1 MVWLIYLNLIL
12 VMMLVNKIRINKK
25 TLETN
30 NGKEFMLPL
39 DLTTQN
45 VDQHDIIQ
53 EKFIDV
59 EVNKAINPITDF
71 EQVRL
76 KPTKDLNSPLANI
89 IRTINYSLY
98 VLDENKAYTDASY
111 EDAGFKDDDI
121 KFRKN
126 SFKNTFLRLN
136 FYDSD
141 NANTQRLM
149 SYIVIYPIINKKFFS
164 SNNNTSRD
172 AFFKANGDNGWG
184 NINPVKNIN
193 LEFTVG
199 DSLIDNSLDGEGFF
213 IYYYKDE
220 INDKTPK
227 ELFMSAS
234 FNNAKTGKILRLIS
248 TDIKPKIDE
257 LNIPTNKTSLKNN
270 VYTKYLL
277 KKDNTG
283 FYYSIDT
290 NYSNNVKINADS
302 YEVKLYQIATT

>member
-1 MVWLIYLNLIL
+1 
-12 VMMLVNKIRINKK
+12 MMLVNKIIINRR
-25 TLETN
+25 LLQTN
-30 NGKEFMLPL
+30 NGKEITLPL

-59 EVNKAINPITDF
+59 EVNKSINLITDF

-76 KPTKDLNSPLANI
+76 KPTKDLNLPLVNI
-89 IRTINYSLY
+89 IRTINYSIF

-126 SFKNTFLRLN
+126 SFNNSFLRLN

-141 NANTQRLM
+141 NRSTQRLM
-149 SYIVIYPIINKKFFS
+149 SYIVIYPIVNEKFFTGG
-164 SNNNTSRD
+164 NTPRD
-172 AFFKANGDNGWG
+172 AFFKKDGNNGWG
-184 NINPVKNIN
+184 NINPVEKIN

-199 DSLIDNSLDGEGFF
+199 DSLIDKSLDGEGFF
-213 IYYYKDE
+213 IYHYKDE

-234 FNNAKTGKILRLIS
+234 FNNAKTGKVLRLIS

-257 LNIPTNKTSLKNN
+257 INKPTNNTTAINN
-270 VYTKYLL
+270 TYTKYLL

-290 NYSNNVKINADS
+290 KYSKNVTINSES

>member
-1 MVWLIYLNLIL
+1 
-12 VMMLVNKIRINKK
+12 MLVNKIRINKRL
-25 TLETN
+25 LETN
-30 NGKEFMLPL
+30 NGKEITLPL

-53 EKFIDV
+53 EKFINV
-59 EVNKAINPITDF
+59 EVDKSINPITDF

-76 KPTKDLNSPLANI
+76 KPTKDLTSPLANI
-89 IRTINYSLY
+89 IRTINYSIH
-98 VLDENKAYTDASY
+98 VLDENKNYTDASY
-111 EDAGFKDDDI
+111 GDVGFKIDDI

-126 SFKNTFLRLN
+126 SFNNSFLRLN

-141 NANTQRLM
+141 NRSIQRLM
-149 SYIVIYPIINKKFFS
+149 SYIVIYPIVNKKFFVA
-164 SNNNTSRD
+164 NNSPRE
-172 AFFKANGDNGWG
+172 AFFKSNGNNGWG

-199 DSLIDNSLDGEGFF
+199 DSLIDKSLDGEGFF
-213 IYYYKDE
+213 IYHYKDE

-248 TDIKPKIDE
+248 TDTKPKVDK
-257 LNIPTNKTSLKNN
+257 LNTPTNNTALKNN
-270 VYTKYLL
+270 LYTKYLL

-290 NYSNNVKINADS
+290 NYSTNVKINSDS
-302 YEVKLYQIATT
+302 YEVKLYQIVTT

>member
-1 MVWLIYLNLIL
+1 
-12 VMMLVNKIRINKK
+12 MLVNKIRINKRL
-25 TLETN
+25 LETN
-30 NGKEFMLPL
+30 NGKEITLPL

-53 EKFIDV
+53 EKFINV
-59 EVNKAINPITDF
+59 EVDKSINPITDF

-76 KPTKDLNSPLANI
+76 KPTKDLTSPLANI
-89 IRTINYSLY
+89 IRTINYSIH
-98 VLDENKAYTDASY
+98 VLDENKNYTDASY
-111 EDAGFKDDDI
+111 GDVGFKEDDI

-126 SFKNTFLRLN
+126 SFNNSFLRLN

-141 NANTQRLM
+141 NRSIQRLM
-149 SYIVIYPIINKKFFS
+149 SYIVIYPIVNKKFFVA
-164 SNNNTSRD
+164 NNSPRE
-172 AFFKANGDNGWG
+172 AFFKSNGNNGWG

-199 DSLIDNSLDGEGFF
+199 DSLIDKSLDGEGFF
-213 IYYYKDE
+213 IYHYKDE

-248 TDIKPKIDE
+248 TDTKPKVDK
-257 LNIPTNKTSLKNN
+257 LNTPTNNTALKNN
-270 VYTKYLL
+270 LYTKYLL

-290 NYSNNVKINADS
+290 NYSTNVKINSDS
-302 YEVKLYQIATT
+302 YEVKLYQIVTT

>member
-1 MVWLIYLNLIL
+1 
-12 VMMLVNKIRINKK
+12 MLVNKIRINKRL
-25 TLETN
+25 LETN
-30 NGKEFMLPL
+30 NGKEITLPL

-53 EKFIDV
+53 EKFINV
-59 EVNKAINPITDF
+59 EVDKSINPITDF

-76 KPTKDLNSPLANI
+76 KPTKDLTSPLANI
-89 IRTINYSLY
+89 IRTINYSIH
-98 VLDENKAYTDASY
+98 VLDENKNYTDASY
-111 EDAGFKDDDI
+111 GDVGFKEDDI

-126 SFKNTFLRLN
+126 SFNNSFLRLN

-141 NANTQRLM
+141 DVNTQRLM
-149 SYIVIYPIINKKFFS
+149 SYIVIYPIVNKKFFVA
-164 SNNNTSRD
+164 NNNSPRD
-172 AFFKANGDNGWG
+172 AFFKSNGNNGWG

-199 DSLIDNSLDGEGFF
+199 DSLIDKSLDGEGFF
-213 IYYYKDE
+213 IYHYKDE

-248 TDIKPKIDE
+248 TDTKPKVDK
-257 LNIPTNKTSLKNN
+257 LNTPTNNTALKNN
-270 VYTKYLL
+270 LYTKYLL

-283 FYYSIDT
+283 FYYSIDA
-290 NYSNNVKINADS
+290 NYSTNVKINSDS
-302 YEVKLYQIATT
+302 YEVKLYQIVTT

>member
-1 MVWLIYLNLIL
+1 
-12 VMMLVNKIRINKK
+12 MLVNKIRINKRL
-25 TLETN
+25 LETN
-30 NGKEFMLPL
+30 NGKEITLPL

-53 EKFIDV
+53 EKFINV
-59 EVNKAINPITDF
+59 EVDKSINPITDF

-76 KPTKDLNSPLANI
+76 KPTKDLTSPLANI
-89 IRTINYSLY
+89 IRTINYSIH
-98 VLDENKAYTDASY
+98 VLDENKNYIDASY
-111 EDAGFKDDDI
+111 GDVGFKEDDI

-126 SFKNTFLRLN
+126 SFNNSFLRLN

-141 NANTQRLM
+141 DVNTQRLM
-149 SYIVIYPIINKKFFS
+149 SYIVIYPIVNKKFFVA
-164 SNNNTSRD
+164 NNNSPRD
-172 AFFKANGDNGWG
+172 AFFKSNGNNGWG

-199 DSLIDNSLDGEGFF
+199 DSLIDKSLDGEGFF
-213 IYYYKDE
+213 IYHYKDE

-248 TDIKPKIDE
+248 TDTKPKVDK
-257 LNIPTNKTSLKNN
+257 LNTPTNNTALKNN
-270 VYTKYLL
+270 LYTKYLL

-283 FYYSIDT
+283 FYYSIDA
-290 NYSNNVKINADS
+290 NYSTNVKINSDS
-302 YEVKLYQIATT
+302 YEVKLYQIVTT

>member
-1 MVWLIYLNLIL
+1 
-12 VMMLVNKIRINKK
+12 MLVNKIRINKRL
-25 TLETN
+25 LETN
-30 NGKEFMLPL
+30 NGKEITLPL

-53 EKFIDV
+53 EKFINV
-59 EVNKAINPITDF
+59 EVDKSINPITDF

-76 KPTKDLNSPLANI
+76 KPTKDLTSPLANI
-89 IRTINYSLY
+89 IRTINYSIH
-98 VLDENKAYTDASY
+98 VLDENKNYTDASY
-111 EDAGFKDDDI
+111 GDVGFKEDDI

-126 SFKNTFLRLN
+126 SFNNSFLRLN

-141 NANTQRLM
+141 DVNTQRLM
-149 SYIVIYPIINKKFFS
+149 SYIVIYPIVNKKFFS
-164 SNNNTSRD
+164 SSNTPRD
-172 AFFKANGDNGWG
+172 AFFKTNGNNGWG

-199 DSLIDNSLDGEGFF
+199 DSLIDKSLDGEGFF
-213 IYYYKDE
+213 IYHYKDE

-248 TDIKPKIDE
+248 TDTKPKVDK
-257 LNIPTNKTSLKNN
+257 LNTPTNNTALKNN
-270 VYTKYLL
+270 LYTKYLL

-290 NYSNNVKINADS
+290 NYSTNVKINSDS
-302 YEVKLYQIATT
+302 YEVKLYQIVTT

>member
-1 MVWLIYLNLIL
+1 
-12 VMMLVNKIRINKK
+12 MLVNKIRINKRL
-25 TLETN
+25 LETN
-30 NGKEFMLPL
+30 NGKEITLPL

-53 EKFIDV
+53 EKFINV
-59 EVNKAINPITDF
+59 EVDKSINPITDF

-76 KPTKDLNSPLANI
+76 KPTKDLISPLSNI
-89 IRTINYSLY
+89 IRTINYSIHI
-98 VLDENKAYTDASY
+98 LDENKNYTDASY
-111 EDAGFKDDDI
+111 GDVGFKEDDI

-126 SFKNTFLRLN
+126 SFNNSFLRLN

-141 NANTQRLM
+141 DVNTQRLM
-149 SYIVIYPIINKKFFS
+149 SYIVIYPIVNKKFFS
-164 SNNNTSRD
+164 SSNTPRD
-172 AFFKANGDNGWG
+172 AFFKTNGNNGWG

-199 DSLIDNSLDGEGFF
+199 DSLIDKSLDGEGFF
-213 IYYYKDE
+213 IYHYKDE

-248 TDIKPKIDE
+248 TDTKPKVDK
-257 LNIPTNKTSLKNN
+257 LNTPTNNTALKNN
-270 VYTKYLL
+270 LYTKYLL

-283 FYYSIDT
+283 FYYSIDA
-290 NYSNNVKINADS
+290 NYSTNVKINSDS
-302 YEVKLYQIATT
+302 YEVKLYQIVTT